1 MQILDGKRVANDI
14 KNVAKHLIDN
24 NNCNIKLVVIQVG
37 NDTASS
43 VYIRNK
49 QIACEYVGIMS
60 TTHYFDEDVSQEELE
75 GYIDSLNNDDS
86 VTGILVQLPL
96 PPHLDEWRVVN
107 RIDPRKDVDGFT
119 AVNAGKLARNHYDFS
134 RIVPCTPYGIMLL
147 LNDYHIDVKGKH
159 CVVVGRSNIVGR
171 PMAEMLLNRDATV
184 TMCHSH
190 TKNLAEICK
199 SADILICAV
208 GKPRF
213 FTKDYIKDGAVVIDV
228 GMHRVENGKLCGDV
242 DFDDVKDM
250 DIKITPVPGGVGPLT
265 VATLMFNCISA
276 YLSTTR
282 KTVIR

>member
-1 MQILDGKRVANDI
+1 MQILDGKRVADDI
-14 KNVAKHLIDN
+14 KSVARHLIDN

-49 QIACEYVGIMS
+49 QIACDYVGIRS

-96 PPHLDEWRVVN
+96 PSHLDEWRVVN
-107 RIDPRKDVDGFT
+107 RIDPKKDVDGFT
-119 AVNAGKLARNHYDFS
+119 AVNAGKLARNHYDFD
-134 RIVPCTPYGIMLL
+134 RIIPCTPYGIMFL

-159 CVVVGRSNIVGR
+159 CVIVGRSNVVGR
-171 PMAEMLLNRDATV
+171 PMAEMLLNEDATV
-184 TMCHSH
+184 TVCHSH

-265 VATLMFNCISA
+265 VATLMFNCIST

-282 KTVIR
+282 RW